1 MIAAELHEHIN
12 EFANRLAASTA
23 LNTSRNDSAQLDGSL
38 SVALATVAILK
49 RIVSQATWRSANDL
63 MQIIRAEG
71 RIMVARAGIN
81 EMIVGNII
89 RRVLKI
95 IREDYHS
102 AATRPVTSELNTETN
117 GLSRDSELLHHA
129 TSKEDDLS
137 LTASAKDGD
146 PPESLHSY
154 LAGPGLRQAEEYN
167 KLVPDL
173 LDSISQSIDELSD
186 ELEIGANEI
195 RDQGK
200 IMRNIPGTPY
210 IRPMEYSLIFARG
223 VRKSSWRPLPT
234 TLFIVFL

>member
-23 LNTSRNDSAQLDGSL
+23 LSTSRNDSARLDGSL

-102 AATRPVTSELNTETN
+102 AATRPVTSELNMETN
-117 GLSRDSELLHHA
+117 GASRDSELLHHA

-200 IMRNIPGTPY
+200 IIGNIPGTVY
-210 IRPMEYSLIFARG
+210 FRPRECSLNP
-223 VRKSSWRPLPT
+223 KLQ
-234 TLFIVFL
+234 LFPHDL